1 MAGTDLNLRRHL
13 ARFAIVGACLAVAAC
28 GSEEAPKISA
38 EERAGIEARAV
49 SRMPS
54 DPALAEIYEYSCYSC
69 HGDPGNEAPLSGDV
83 AAWEGRLAKGMDV
96 LLESTIN
103 GYEGMPPLGMCM
115 DCSADQFEALIAF
128 MAGLED

>member
-1 MAGTDLNLRRHL
+1 MAL
-13 ARFAIVGACLAVAAC
+13 ASCCLALVAC
-28 GSEEAPKISA
+28 GSEEGPQISA
-38 EERAGIEARAV
+38 EERAQIDARAL

-54 DPALAEIYEYSCYSC
+54 DPVLAEVYEYSCYSC
-69 HGDPGNEAPLSGDV
+69 HGNPGNEAPLSGDV

-103 GYEGMPPLGMCM
+103 GYNGMPPLGMCM
-115 DCSADQFEALIAF
+115 DCSVDQFEALIAF